1 MLAGGSIVETVL
13 GKIEYTDVGD
23 GMPLLSIHGAGGGYD
38 QGLLIAEALFG
49 DGFRVIAPSRF
60 GYLRTPVPRDAS
72 PAAQADADAALLDVL
87 GLDRAIVVGT
97 SAGAPSAMQLA
108 LRHPEKVGR
117 ACPSRPPRVRAGA
130 HGSARF
136 HSRKP
141 SCP

>member
-13 GKIEYTDVGD
+13 GKIEYADVGD

-87 GLDRAIVVGT
+87 GL
-97 SAGAPSAMQLA
+97 
-108 LRHPEKVGR
+108 
-117 ACPSRPPRVRAGA
+117 
-130 HGSARF
+130 
-136 HSRKP
+136 
-141 SCP
+141 